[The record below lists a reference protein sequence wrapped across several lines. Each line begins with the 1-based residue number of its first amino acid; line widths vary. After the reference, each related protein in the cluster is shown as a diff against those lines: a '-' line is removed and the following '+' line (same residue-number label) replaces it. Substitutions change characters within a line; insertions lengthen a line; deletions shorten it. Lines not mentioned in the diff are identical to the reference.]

1 MHLKKLFVNMG
12 FLGVFIFGI
21 MTFVLVTQVDNDVTY
36 TITNNT
42 FINNT
47 YGSLSGNLSIS
58 EEKLQVATGNFDNN
72 TQIAGG
78 GELDVIPV
86 VSQGRITKTIII
98 GLWNIYIQMPQ
109 VIFGVSPIVAGFIS
123 SVLLLFLILGVWA
136 IWKGVVGT

>member
-1 MHLKKLFVNMG
+1 MNLKKLFVNMG

-21 MTFVLVTQVDNDVTY
+21 MTFILITQIDNDVTY

-42 FINNT
+42 FINST
-47 YGSLSGNLSIS
+47 YGSLSGNLSVS

-72 TQIAGG
+72 TQVRGV

-86 VSQGRITKTIII
+86 VSQGRITKTIIL
-98 GLWNIYIQMPQ
+98 GLWSILIVLPQ
-109 VIFGVSPIVAGFIS
+109 LVLGVSPIVAGFIS
-123 SVLLLFLILGVWA
+123 SVLLLFLILGIWA